1 MNQTVSIFAIG
12 FKIKKLIALVVIV
25 MTVSLTL
32 PVMAVFYLVMPTLSC
47 LENTPNS

>member
-32 PVMAVFYLVMPTLSC
+32 PVMAVFSPRYAYAELASKHA
-47 LENTPNS
+47 